1 MRFQNGE
8 PIIGLHPHLLTALSF
23 LSFLLWRARVQKG
36 KEESDGEDGEEI
48 QELDCGKVKRRYE
61 SRVPVT

>member
-1 MRFQNGE
+1 MWNK
-8 PIIGLHPHLLTALSF
+8 IGDFLTF
-23 LSFLLWRARVQKG
+23 VFTVQKE
-36 KEESDGEDGEEI
+36 KEKSDGEDGEEI